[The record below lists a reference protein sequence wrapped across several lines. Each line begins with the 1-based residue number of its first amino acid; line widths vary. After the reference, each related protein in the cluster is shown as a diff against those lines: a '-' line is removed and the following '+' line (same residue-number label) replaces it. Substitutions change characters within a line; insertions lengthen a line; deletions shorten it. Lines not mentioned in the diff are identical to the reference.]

1 MARAVWTT
9 SVYSVCHFLVDFFC
23 AYLLFGR
30 VYGGAA
36 WVTGMLLYNFC
47 AFALQMPFGLL
58 ADRLDKNRIVAA
70 AGCALVASAYFPRFR
85 ACADVY
91 DGRSRK
97 CAVSCGRRR
106 GCPQPQRE
114 EGRTSGRIYLA
125 GRFRH
130 FFGAAL
136 GKAGALPV
144 LPAVLCLASGAAAIL
159 LLCKAPRN
167 EPISF
172 EGTGKLWAIALC
184 LFLVVVIR
192 SYAGFLFA
200 FPWKTGPWATV
211 LVCSVVLGKTAG
223 GFLSDQ
229 FGLRRTVAASLGL
242 AALLF
247 LFSDSAVCGVTAVLL
262 FNMTMPVTLRLAADV
277 FPGAKGFSF
286 GLLTF
291 ALFGGFACAW
301 LGLIPR
307 GSGGYYAA
315 LSVLSAAL
323 LVPSVHRAEV

>member
-1 MARAVWTT
+1 
-9 SVYSVCHFLVDFFC
+9 VDFFC

-70 AGCALVASAYFPRFR
+70 AGCALVASAYFPGF
-85 ACADVY
+85 APVPMCMTAGVGNALFHVGGGVDVLNL
-91 DGRSRK
+91 
-97 CAVSCGRRR
+97 
-106 GCPQPQRE
+106 
-114 EGRTSGRIYLA
+114 SGKKA
-125 GRFRH
+125 GLLGVFISPGAFGI